1 MAKKITKTKIQAF
14 VYDMAERAIKT
25 FCQVLV
31 ATIPTSA
38 ITLGDVDWAMVLS
51 ASALATLLS
60 VLTSIASYKFGE
72 DGTASIVNG

>member
-1 MAKKITKTKIQAF
+1 MAKKITKTKVRAF
-14 VYDMAERAIKT
+14 VYDMVERAVKT
-25 FCQVLV
+25 FCQVLA

-38 ITLGDVDWAMVLS
+38 ITLGDVVWAMVLS

-72 DGTASIVNG
+72 EGTASVVNG